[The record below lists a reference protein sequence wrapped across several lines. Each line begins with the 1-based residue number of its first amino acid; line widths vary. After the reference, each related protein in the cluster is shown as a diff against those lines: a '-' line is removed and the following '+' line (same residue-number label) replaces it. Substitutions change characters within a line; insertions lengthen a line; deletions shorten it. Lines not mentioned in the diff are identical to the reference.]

1 MPGTKEYDVSLRSR
15 ATYGLLWKEDLEKKK
30 RERESCWLDFIVIL
44 TVKPGRKSI
53 KLYLEM
59 K

>member
-1 MPGTKEYDVSLRSR
+1 MVYFGKKI
-15 ATYGLLWKEDLEKKK
+15 WKKK
-30 RERESCWLDFIVIL
+30 RERKSCWLDFIVIL